1 MKQILNRRSVL
12 RVFTAVAAALL
23 IAACG
28 DDNDDDQPKVETV
41 VSFGDSLSDLGTHRW
56 GAVEAVGG
64 GRYTTNP
71 GPIWVEEVATSF
83 GVAIDRNRTGGAGNP
98 SPQQLGGLGYAEGG
112 ARVAQLPG
120 VGQNPSGIS
129 GIPVESTA
137 LPVRQQIS
145 AHLQR
150 GPIPGSQLVLVWAG
164 ANDIFFQL
172 GVFNQAV
179 GIGIPQ
185 ETALKTTVD
194 AVVRAAGELA
204 VDIKLLAAAGAERI
218 VVLDAPDVALTPF
231 GSKAPDAARLV
242 MTTLVQT
249 FNQTLGAGLAD
260 VAGVVRVD
268 TSSRFREIRANPSAF
283 GLTNVD
289 SPACVLTPQQTSS
302 LYCTA
307 SNLVAPDA
315 ASRYL
320 FADDI
325 HPTTAGHSQ
334 IAELVLQKLKEAD

>member
-1 MKQILNRRSVL
+1 MKHILNRRSVL
-12 RVFTAVAAALL
+12 RAFATMTAALL

-28 DDNDDDQPKVETV
+28 NDDDDQPTVESV

-56 GAVEAVGG
+56 GAVEAAGG

-71 GPIWVEEVATSF
+71 GPVWVEQVATSF
-83 GVAIDRNRTGGAGNP
+83 GVAIERNRTGGAGNP

-120 VGQNPSGIS
+120 VGQNPSGIP
-129 GIPVESTA
+129 GVPVESTA

-150 GPIPGSQLVLVWAG
+150 GPITGSQLVLVWAG

-172 GVFNQAV
+172 AVFNQAV

-185 ETALKTTVD
+185 ETALKTAVD
-194 AVVRAAGELA
+194 AVVRAGAELV
-204 VDIKLLAAAGAERI
+204 VDVKLLAAAGAERI
-218 VVLDAPDVALTPF
+218 VVLDAPDVAVTPF
-231 GSKAPDAARLV
+231 GLKATDAARVV
-242 MTTLVQT
+242 MTTLVQA
-249 FNQTLGAGLAD
+249 FNQALGAGLAD
-260 VAGVVRVD
+260 VPGVVRVD
-268 TSSRFREIRANPSAF
+268 TNGRFRELRANPSAF
-283 GLTNVD
+283 GLVNVD
-289 SPACVLTPQQTSS
+289 APACVLTPQQTSS
-302 LYCTA
+302 LYCTP

-320 FADDI
+320 FADDV

-334 IAELVLQKLKEAD
+334 IAQLVLDRLKEAD